1 MIVSSLQVT
10 HFSDPGCPWAW
21 SASPAIAALKWR
33 YGDQLQWRDVMIGLT
48 ENGSV
53 YEQRGYTPAGQARGY
68 RTFRERGMPFAT
80 EPREKVHGTWPMC
93 RVVVATR
100 RLSPDREYAVFRAL
114 QFAQFTSTGY
124 LEDPKALHDAIAW
137 VPGIDAD
144 AILAAAGDPETETLF
159 EQDRDEA
166 RTAAG
171 GATEFQNKHANTDG
185 RVRFT
190 APSIKFTNEQGITLE
205 AGGFQSFEAYD
216 VLIANLDRSL
226 TRRDPATDA
235 AEALAAFPDGL
246 TTAEVAQ
253 ILTQDKYAPDLNA
266 AEDSLIAAIESG
278 AAQRLPFGHDAL
290 WVPSAPVALAQAA

>member
-1 MIVSSLQVT
+1 MIVSLHVT

-33 YGDQLQWRDVMIGLT
+33 YGDQLDWRDVMIGLT

-80 EPREKVHGTWPMC
+80 EPRESVHGTWPMC

-100 RLSPDREYAVFRAL
+100 RLAPEREYAVFRAL
-114 QFAQFTSTGY
+114 QLAQFTSTAF
-124 LEDPKALHDAIAW
+124 LEDPKDLLEAIAW
-137 VPGIDAD
+137 VPGIDAE
-144 AILAAAGDPETETLF
+144 AIIAAAGDPETEKLF
-159 EQDRDEA
+159 EEDRDLA

-171 GATEFQNKHANTDG
+171 TPTEFQNKHANTDG
-185 RVRFT
+185 RVRYT
-190 APSIKFTNEQGITLE
+190 APSIRFTNEQGATLE
-205 AGGFQSFEAYD
+205 AGGFQSFDAYD
-216 VLIANLDRSL
+216 VLIANLDRTL
-226 TRRDPATDA
+226 TRRAPAEDA
-235 AEALAAFPDGL
+235 VEVLKAFPDGL

-253 ILTQDKYAPDLNA
+253 VMTQDKFAPDFNK
-266 AEDSLIAAIESG
+266 AEDALIAAIGEG